1 MDWTVPLTVVRLRAM
16 DDVFADS
23 VARQR
28 FLAQLLVIFAVLAW
42 PSSGWYV
49 WRPVLARDR
58 APA

>member
-28 FLAQLLVIFAVLAW
+28 FLALLLVIFAVLA
-42 PSSGWYV
+42 
-49 WRPVLARDR
+49 
-58 APA
+58 